1 MSGKIF
7 IVFTLLVLVACG
19 GRIVTLVEPEN
30 DETLIVV
37 GSIIL
42 QNNGYTPG
50 ADVYMD
56 GIDVMITSKIMVNG
70 EEKIKDYWV
79 VTDQNGYFQLS
90 NVPAGNYALKA
101 IKTTVGVQRLV
112 TIANSLRYSGAEF
125 QIQSRENIPFGAE
138 YFEEKVVGRVVDLK
152 HNFFLIDYAS
162 QSNYRVQVRKAN
174 LVPKAVLVNGAEM
187 TRPSVPE
194 YFIQKFPES
203 KWTPILKQISY

>member
-7 IVFTLLVLVACG
+7 VLCALLALMACG
-19 GRIVTLVEPEN
+19 SRIVSLVEPEN

-50 ADVYMD
+50 AEVYLD
-56 GIDVMITSKIMVNG
+56 GIDVMISSKIMLNG
-70 EEKIKDYWV
+70 EEKIKDYWII
-79 VTDQNGYFQLS
+79 TDKNGYFQLS
-90 NVPAGNYALKA
+90 NVPVGNYALKA

-125 QIQSRENIPFGAE
+125 QIQPRENIPYGAE
-138 YFEEKVVGRVVDLK
+138 YFEEKVIGRVVDLK

-162 QSNYRVQVRKAN
+162 QTNYRVQLRKAN
-174 LVPKAVLVNGAEM
+174 LVPKAVLVNGEEI